1 LNKESSDVSPR
12 TLIPDSWSPVSPK
25 VGGLDAEVRRVRVN
39 LINVNFPKKETI
51 KSVFGCSKFGKYKS
65 WKATSYWDD
74 KIKAQ
79 IQ

>member
-1 LNKESSDVSPR
+1 MNKESSDVSPR
-12 TLIPDSWSPVSPK
+12 TLIPDSWSPFSPK

-39 LINVNFPKKETI
+39 LINVNCPKKENV
-51 KSVFGCSKFGKYKS
+51 KLVFGSSKFGKSKS
-65 WKATSYWDD
+65 WKAASYWHD

>member
-1 LNKESSDVSPR
+1 M
-12 TLIPDSWSPVSPK
+12 
-25 VGGLDAEVRRVRVN
+25 RVN

-51 KSVFGCSKFGKYKS
+51 KSVFGCSKFGKSKS
-65 WKATSYWDD
+65 WKAASYWHD